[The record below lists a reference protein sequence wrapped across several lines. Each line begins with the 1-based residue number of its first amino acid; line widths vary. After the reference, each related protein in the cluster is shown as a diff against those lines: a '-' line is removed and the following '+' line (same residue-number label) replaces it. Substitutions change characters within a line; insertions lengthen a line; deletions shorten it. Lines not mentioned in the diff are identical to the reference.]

1 MKETEI
7 TVEVL
12 DNVDDLIKMLKEKGF
27 SLDSEFDMIDHY
39 FSKENTETLKT
50 LDYKDIINNSFLVR
64 ELTKNNSKTLLFKSK
79 EFDENNNVIA
89 EEKVKCN
96 IDSIENAVKI
106 FNLAGLNNWLKLKQ
120 HLLVF
125 VNDKFGFAIQIVD
138 GLGTFIEY
146 EETESIKHLSEQE
159 KINSMLGDLKNL
171 GINFGSDYSCKKP
184 YMKFKKDNNL

>member
-12 DNVDDLIKMLKEKGF
+12 DNLDNLTKMLKEKGF
-27 SLDSEFDMIDHY
+27 VLESEFDMIDHY
-39 FSKENTETLKT
+39 FSKHSTEMLKT
-50 LDYKDIINNSFLVR
+50 LEYKDIINQSFLVR
-64 ELTKNNSKTLLFKSK
+64 ELTKNDYKSLLFKSK
-79 EFDENNNVIA
+79 VFDEDGNVIA

-106 FNLAGLNNWLKLKQ
+106 FNLAGLNNWLKIKQ

-125 VNDKFGFAIQIVD
+125 ENDKFGFAIQVVD

-146 EETESIKHLSEQE
+146 EETESIKHLPEQE
-159 KINSMLGDLKNL
+159 KINSMLADLKSL

-184 YMKFKKDNNL
+184 YMKFKKENNF

>member
-64 ELTKNNSKTLLFKSK
+64 ELTKNDSKTLLFKSK

-106 FNLAGLNNWLKLKQ
+106 FKLAGLNNWLKLKQ

-184 YMKFKKDNNL
+184 YMKFKKENNF

>member
-39 FSKENTETLKT
+39 FSKENTKTLKT
-50 LDYKDIINNSFLVR
+50 LDYKDIINQSFLVR
-64 ELTKNNSKTLLFKSK
+64 ELTHTGSKTLLFKSK
-79 EFDENNNVIA
+79 EFDSNGNVIA

-106 FNLAGLNNWLKLKQ
+106 FGLAGLNNWLKLKQ

-125 VNDKFGFAIQIVD
+125 KNDKFGFAIQIVD

-146 EETESIKHLSEQE
+146 EETEEIKHLSEQE
-159 KINSMLGDLKNL
+159 KIDSMLNDLRSL

-184 YMKFKKDNNL
+184 YMKFKKENNF